1 MMREGGGWSA
11 IIGPFGNIIEG
22 PHRDDEKM
30 LIADLDLGDIARFKY
45 VSDSAGHYARP
56 DVLRLAVDYRP
67 QSITAP
73 FGEAASPLHLFEEA
87 PDAPAQRRNGKADA
101 E

>member
-30 LIADLDLGDIARFKY
+30 LIAELDLADIVHFKY

-56 DVLRLAVDYRP
+56 DVLRLAVDYRAK
-67 QSITAP
+67 SITAP
-73 FGEAASPLHLFEEA
+73 FEDGPKTQPDEDTAWPLHGHEGSSEA
-87 PDAPAQRRNGKADA
+87 DD
-101 E
+101 